1 MFHQNSEAYSHIGDL
16 VHHLL
21 LFLVLQHHHELALV
35 EARDEKAKKRAP
47 EKEKKNWRVAIVRL
61 ENVRFSGVASVR
73 IWGWQTSD
81 IWGWQLSAWQMTYP
95 L

>member
-1 MFHQNSEAYSHIGDL
+1 MKLSHIGDL

-21 LFLVLQHHHELALV
+21 FPVLQHHHELALV

-61 ENVRFSGVASVR
+61 ENVRFSGVANVR

>member
-1 MFHQNSEAYSHIGDL
+1 MTIEIHFYDFYVSKCVTKTVKLSHIGDL

-21 LFLVLQHHHELALV
+21 FPVLQHHHELALV

-61 ENVRFSGVASVR
+61 ANV
-73 IWGWQTSD
+73 
-81 IWGWQLSAWQMTYP
+81 
-95 L
+95 

>member
-1 MFHQNSEAYSHIGDL
+1 MKLSHIGDL
-16 VHHLL
+16 VHHL

-61 ENVRFSGVASVR
+61 ANV
-73 IWGWQTSD
+73 
-81 IWGWQLSAWQMTYP
+81 
-95 L
+95 